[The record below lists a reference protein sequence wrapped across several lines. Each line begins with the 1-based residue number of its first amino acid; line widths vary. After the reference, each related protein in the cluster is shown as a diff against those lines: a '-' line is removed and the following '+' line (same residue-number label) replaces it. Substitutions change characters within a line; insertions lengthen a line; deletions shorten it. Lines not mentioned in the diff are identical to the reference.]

1 MNVVRM
7 INSKNNPEKRFK
19 SEKKLKPAT
28 VNFEN
33 IFFETIME
41 IAEETEKTR
50 AQIARRT
57 DHRTS
62 KARLRDKILN
72 AETWPERDQLLRSL
86 AAKCYD
92 VANECKSEPDKAL
105 KWMRLV
111 AKLLGLSFVPKRLE
125 DMELIKKEIAE
136 VKTQMREL
144 EEGEEDGES

>member
-7 INSKNNPEKRFK
+7 INSKNKPEKRFK
-19 SEKKLKPAT
+19 REKKLKPAT

-41 IAEETEKTR
+41 IAEETEKPRAKVMRRIASKTR
-50 AQIARRT
+50 I
-57 DHRTS
+57 
-62 KARLRDKILN
+62 RDKILH

-92 VANECKSEPDKAL
+92 IANACKNEPDKAL

-125 DMELIKKEIAE
+125 DMELLKKEIAE
-136 VKTQMREL
+136 LKTQMREL
-144 EEGEEDGES
+144 EEEDEEDGES